1 MLINHSIRLSTVIGG
16 LWKKFVLVVLTCSVT
31 NVAHQYLTDYY
42 FVMPTVI
49 TGVLGTAIAFFLGFN
64 NNQAYGRWWEARIIW
79 GGLVNDSRSWARQ
92 VLHYTSPA
100 GTYDEKRLEEKR
112 DTLVRRHIGF
122 LYALKD
128 NLRNTDEK
136 VYRQYLTSEE
146 TESIERHSNKHNA
159 ILEYQSADLEALY
172 KAGVVDGFRFMQF
185 NEMIVRF
192 CDGMGKSERI
202 KNTVFPTLYIRYTLL
217 YVWIFI
223 ICVTLVFVET
233 TAAWS
238 IPIGSAVGLIFVT
251 THHIGVLLLNPFDH
265 NITGVPLDQ
274 ITRTIEINLLE
285 MLGEEDI
292 PEPVKPV
299 DGDYVM

>member
-1 MLINHSIRLSTVIGG
+1 MLINHSIRLSTVLGG
-16 LWKKFVLVVLTCSVT
+16 LWKKFLLVVLTCAVT
-31 NVAHQYLTDYY
+31 NIIHQLLTDFY
-42 FVMPTVI
+42 FEMPTVI

-64 NNQAYGRWWEARIIW
+64 NNQAYGRWWEARMIW

-100 GTYDEKRLEEKR
+100 EAMDEEKLKQQR
-112 DTLVRRHIGF
+112 TTMVRRHIGF
-122 LYALKD
+122 LYALKA
-128 NLRNTDEK
+128 NLRNTDDK
-136 VYRQYLTSEE
+136 TYREFLGPEE
-146 TESIERHSNKHNA
+146 TEAIERHSNKHNA
-159 ILEYQSADLEALY
+159 ILEHQSADLEELY
-172 KAGVVDGFRFMQF
+172 QEGVVDGFRFIELNKML
-185 NEMIVRF
+185 VRF
-192 CDGMGKSERI
+192 CDEMGKSERI
-202 KNTVFPTLYIRYTLL
+202 KNTVFPTLYVRYTLL
-217 YVWIFI
+217 YVWVFI
-223 ICVTLVFVET
+223 VCVTLVFVET

-238 IPIGSAVGLIFVT
+238 IPIGSVVGLIFVT

-292 PEPVKPV
+292 PDPIEPV